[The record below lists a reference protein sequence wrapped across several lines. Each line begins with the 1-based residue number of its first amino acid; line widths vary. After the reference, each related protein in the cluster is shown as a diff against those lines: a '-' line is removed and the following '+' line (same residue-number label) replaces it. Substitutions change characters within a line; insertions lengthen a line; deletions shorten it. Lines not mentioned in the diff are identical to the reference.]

1 MGITKLEHVL
11 ENLKKQEKK
20 TIAVVVAEEQNI
32 LSAVK
37 KAVDENLV
45 NAILVGNK
53 KKIIEVADN
62 IDFNLSTIEIIDE
75 KDARK
80 SAAIAVS
87 LINEGKANV
96 LVKGLISSADYLKA
110 ILNKET
116 GILPPKTILSHVT
129 ILEFPTYH
137 KLLFVS
143 DIAVIFQPNLPQ
155 KIAMT
160 NYLIDIC
167 HKFRIEKPKVA
178 MLNCSEKVAL
188 DYQNSYD
195 AAIITTMANRNQI
208 KNAYIDGPMA
218 IDLAVS
224 KKSCLTKKFDS
235 PVGGDADA
243 IVFGN
248 IEACNSFYKAGVY
261 LANAKMSGIITG
273 AKVPVVLTSRI
284 PFPLCPFSLGL
295 RMSLS
300 RFIRKCST
308 TGC

>member
-1 MGITKLEHVL
+1 MPITKLEQVL
-11 ENLKKQEKK
+11 ETLKKLEKK

-53 KKIIEVADN
+53 EKIIEVSN
-62 IDFNLSTIEIIDE
+62 SINFNLSEVEIIDE
-75 KDARK
+75 KEPKK
-80 SAAIAVS
+80 SAAIAVR

-143 DIAVIFQPNLPQ
+143 DIAVIFQPNLEQ

-167 HKFRIEKPKVA
+167 HKFKIEKPKVA
-178 MLNCSEKVAL
+178 LLNCSEKVAL

-208 KNAYIDGPMA
+208 KDAFVDGPMA
-218 IDLAVS
+218 LDLAIS
-224 KKSCLTKKFDS
+224 KKSCEIKGINS

-261 LANAKMSGIITG
+261 LANAKMAGIIVG
-273 AKVPVVLTSRI
+273 AKAPVVLTSRSDSDESK
-284 PFPLCPFSLGL
+284 F
-295 RMSLS
+295 LS
-300 RFIRKCST
+300 IAVAAFV
-308 TGC
+308 